1 MGLQFIQSGLDF
13 STLVV
18 EGRQFLRGPCGR
30 VEDRRRRPVE
40 RLGVVDSLQLVL
52 DYPHHHIVRA
62 VPPVTLRRVDTT
74 LLGTAS
80 QIRDQSEFFRLESGG
95 D

>member
-1 MGLQFIQSGLDF
+1 
-13 STLVV
+13 
-18 EGRQFLRGPCGR
+18 
-30 VEDRRRRPVE
+30 
-40 RLGVVDSLQLVL
+40 
-52 DYPHHHIVRA
+52 